1 MHFDNIR
8 VSRKL
13 WGMFLVLMLAMLVI
27 SGLQQVRTNRAM
39 AQAVDAVMDIEHR
52 ISQAVRWR
60 GDTETSVTMVMG
72 GAVTTDSV
80 LAQQYDARLK
90 QIAGGIESL
99 KDSIVASVKDPEEK
113 ASLDSV
119 LAARKAVV
127 DATAKTWELKGAG
140 DAVATQNFAD
150 EQLTPLVGK
159 LLKAQ
164 DEFVGVLEKHG
175 TAVLAQ
181 AEMSR
186 TQHAVEGLVATAALI
201 LFFLFLVWKLVR
213 SITVP
218 LQQAGGLIDAIAA
231 GDLTRE
237 LHATRKD
244 EFGHMLRALS
254 RMAEKLRSVVGDVRT
269 GVDAVSLASS
279 EIASGNQNLSSRTE
293 QAAAN
298 LQQTAASMEQLTA
311 TVTQSTDTA
320 RQANQL
326 AANAAQAATRGG
338 QVVGQV
344 VSTMEEIT
352 HSSRKI
358 ADIISV
364 IDGIAFQT
372 NILALN
378 AAVEA
383 ARAGEQG
390 RGFAV
395 VASEVRS
402 LAGRS
407 ADAAKEIKQ
416 LIGASVENVE
426 TGSRQVAE
434 AGQSM
439 QEIVASVQR
448 VSDLIGEI
456 TASSTEQRDGIS
468 QVNQA
473 VTQLDQMTQQNA
485 ALVEQ
490 STAAATAL
498 RDQAQHLTGVVS
510 VFNVGAVALVRAPLA
525 RAPLP
530 RAPLPRAA
538 LPRTAT
544 ATARPAA
551 LKAATAPRK
560 LGAPAA
566 ARPTVSGPVR
576 TKTAPAGGGPSAPRA
591 SGARAA
597 PAARIAAPPVAKR
610 PAAAPAEG
618 DWESF

>member
-13 WGMFLVLMLAMLVI
+13 WGMFLVLMLVMLAI
-27 SGLQQVRTNRAM
+27 SGLQQYRTNRAM
-39 AQAVDAVMDIEHR
+39 AQAVESVMDIEHR

-60 GDTETSVTMVMG
+60 GGTETSVTMVMG

-90 QIAGGIESL
+90 EIAGGIESL
-99 KDSIVASVKDPEEK
+99 KDSIAASAKDPEEK
-113 ASLDSV
+113 ASLDKV
-119 LAARKAVV
+119 LAARKAVA

-140 DAVATQNFAD
+140 DGVATQNYAD

-164 DEFVGVLEKHG
+164 DEFVSVLEKHG
-175 TAVLAQ
+175 EAVLAQ
-181 AEMSR
+181 AETSR
-186 TQHAVEGLVATAALI
+186 TQHAIEGLVATAVLI
-201 LFFLFLVWKLVR
+201 LLFLFLVWKLVR

-237 LHATRKD
+237 LHPARKD

-254 RMAEKLRSVVGDVRT
+254 RMAVKLRSVVGDVRT

-358 ADIISV
+358 ADIIGV

-407 ADAAKEIKQ
+407 ADAPRRSSSSLAPRWKTWKPAPARWPKQ
-416 LIGASVENVE
+416 
-426 TGSRQVAE
+426 
-434 AGQSM
+434 
-439 QEIVASVQR
+439 
-448 VSDLIGEI
+448 
-456 TASSTEQRDGIS
+456 
-468 QVNQA
+468 
-473 VTQLDQMTQQNA
+473 
-485 ALVEQ
+485 
-490 STAAATAL
+490 
-498 RDQAQHLTGVVS
+498 
-510 VFNVGAVALVRAPLA
+510 A
-525 RAPLP
+525 RAWKRSLP
-530 RAPLPRAA
+530 AC
-538 LPRTAT
+538 
-544 ATARPAA
+544 
-551 LKAATAPRK
+551 
-560 LGAPAA
+560 
-566 ARPTVSGPVR
+566 SG
-576 TKTAPAGGGPSAPRA
+576 
-591 SGARAA
+591 
-597 PAARIAAPPVAKR
+597 
-610 PAAAPAEG
+610 
-618 DWESF
+618 